1 MNVNEKSQLLFEC
14 IGEINDDLIHE
25 AEEYK
30 PKKKRSYNFALIAA
44 CFALVMVL
52 ALASP
57 LLRVLIGMSNEATDQ
72 PVTLDSVL
80 LDSKDSGFETVRS
93 PESLD
98 YVGGASLV
106 WQYEE
111 SGEYY
116 VARLSQGEL
125 VRLTQGMGRGEEVG
139 ERSPELSCRVW
150 VLDGR
155 GNVTSP
161 YLKEG
166 RGNDGCTVFDYE
178 AEIIPDEMLVE
189 QIFEILN

>member
-1 MNVNEKSQLLFEC
+1 MNINEKSQLLFEC

-30 PKKKRSYNFALIAA
+30 PKKKRSYNLALIAA
-44 CFALVMVL
+44 CFALVMVIV
-52 ALASP
+52 LASP
-57 LLRVLIGMSNEATDQ
+57 LIRNLTGMSNEATDK
-72 PVTLDSVL
+72 PVNLDSVL
-80 LDSKDSGFETVRS
+80 LDSKDAGFETVSS
-93 PESLD
+93 PESLS

-116 VARLSQGEL
+116 VARLSAREL
-125 VRLTQGMGRGEEVG
+125 NDLTKSMGRGEEVG
-139 ERSPELSCRVW
+139 ERSPQLSCRVW

-155 GNVTSP
+155 GSVTSP

-166 RGNDGCTVFDYE
+166 SGNDGCTVFDYE
-178 AEIIPDEMLVE
+178 AEIIPDETLVE
-189 QIFEILN
+189 RISEILN

>member
-1 MNVNEKSQLLFEC
+1 MNINEKSQLLFEC

-30 PKKKRSYNFALIAA
+30 PKKKRSYNLALIAA
-44 CFALVMVL
+44 CFALVMVI

-57 LLRVLIGMSNEATDQ
+57 LIRNLTGMSNEATDK
-72 PVTLDSVL
+72 PVNLDSVL
-80 LDSKDSGFETVRS
+80 LDSKDAGFETVSS
-93 PESLD
+93 PESLS

-116 VARLSQGEL
+116 VARLSAREL
-125 VRLTQGMGRGEEVG
+125 NDLTKSMGRGEEVG
-139 ERSPELSCRVW
+139 ERSPQLSCRVW

-155 GNVTSP
+155 GSVTSP

-166 RGNDGCTVFDYE
+166 SGNDGCTVFDYE
-178 AEIIPDEMLVE
+178 AEIIPDETLVE
-189 QIFEILN
+189 RISEILN

>member
-1 MNVNEKSQLLFEC
+1 MNINEKSQLLFEC
-14 IGEINDDLIHE
+14 IGEINDEMIFE
-25 AEEYK
+25 AAEYK
-30 PKKKRSYNFALIAA
+30 PKKKRSYNFSLIAA
-44 CFALVMVL
+44 CFALIMVI
-52 ALASP
+52 AVASP
-57 LLRVLIGMSNEATDQ
+57 LLRNLGGMSNETKDE

-80 LDSKDSGFETVRS
+80 LDSKDSGFETVSS
-93 PESLD
+93 PEGLS

-116 VARLSQGEL
+116 VARLSQREL
-125 VRLTQGMGRGEEVG
+125 NNLTKAMGRGEEVG
-139 ERSPELSCRVW
+139 ERSPELYCRVW

-166 RGNDGCTVFDYE
+166 SGNDGCTVFDYE
-178 AEIIPDEMLVE
+178 AEIIPDEALIE
-189 QIFEILN
+189 RISEILN

>member
-1 MNVNEKSQLLFEC
+1 MNINEKSQLLFEC

-25 AEEYK
+25 AAEYK

-52 ALASP
+52 SLASP
-57 LLRVLIGMSNEATDQ
+57 LLRNLIGMSNEATDK

-80 LDSKDSGFETVRS
+80 LDSKDRGFETVSS
-93 PESLD
+93 PESLS
-98 YVGGASLV
+98 YVGSASLV
-106 WQYEE
+106 WQYEQ

-116 VARLSQGEL
+116 VARLSERDLNKLTVGMGHGEDVGEL
-125 VRLTQGMGRGEEVG
+125 
-139 ERSPELSCRVW
+139 SPELSCRVW

-155 GNVTSP
+155 GGVTSP

-166 RGNDGCTVFDYE
+166 SGNDGCTVFDYE

-189 QIFEILN
+189 RISEILN